1 MHNALCVVDSVLCV
15 DYVVC
20 KGELMKQEDVRQE
33 DAIDLGRLLSIVVA
47 KKKVVV
53 CIVAVC
59 TAIAAIVAF
68 ILPKEYTS
76 QATVQVVNCDMGTT
90 AAVSNTIVID
100 IANDM
105 ELLRSEGIL
114 RPVIEQVFSDVQ
126 PENRPDSESFAK
138 KQLDINNIRSTQI
151 IKISAKGR
159 TPQEA
164 QYIAENVA
172 ANFVAMKSKANEE
185 KKAVVA
191 SVFDESIRNAVKE
204 ANDAVAA
211 FDKYIA
217 EQGSNVSTL
226 EYQRLAREVEA
237 KKAAYEALVVQAEQ
251 AKIQQSG
258 KFARIVDEANLPD
271 ENNPSGPKRKLI
283 TVLGFVI
290 GCVIALGYG
299 VLLYRKDT

>member
-1 MHNALCVVDSVLCV
+1 MEQENI
-15 DYVVC
+15 
-20 KGELMKQEDVRQE
+20 KQEDS
-33 DAIDLGRLLSIVVA
+33 IDLGRLLSVVVA

-105 ELLRSEGIL
+105 ELLRSDGIL
-114 RPVIEQVFSDVQ
+114 RPVIEQVFAEVQ
-126 PENRPDSESFAK
+126 PENRPDTESFAK
-138 KQLDINNIRSTQI
+138 KHLDIKNIRSTQI

-204 ANDAVAA
+204 ANDAVTAL
-211 FDKYIA
+211 DKYAA
-217 EQGSNVSTL
+217 EQGNNAGL

>member
-1 MHNALCVVDSVLCV
+1 
-15 DYVVC
+15 
-20 KGELMKQEDVRQE
+20 MKQEDARQE
-33 DAIDLGRLLSIVVA
+33 DTIDLGRLMSIIIA
-47 KKKVVV
+47 SKKVVL
-53 CIVAVC
+53 CIIAAC
-59 TAIAAIVAF
+59 TAIAAVVACT
-68 ILPKEYTS
+68 LPKEYTS
-76 QATVQVVNCDMGTT
+76 QTTVQVMDCDIGTT
-90 AAVSNTIVID
+90 SAVKDTIVID
-100 IANDM
+100 MANDM

-138 KQLDINNIRSTQI
+138 KHLDIKNIRSTQI

-159 TPQEA
+159 THQEA

-204 ANDAVAA
+204 ANDAVTAL
-211 FDKYIA
+211 DKYAA
-217 EQGSNVSTL
+217 EQGNNAGL

>member
-47 KKKVVV
+47 RKKVVV

-105 ELLRSEGIL
+105 ELLRSDGIL

-138 KQLDINNIRSTQI
+138 KQLDIKNIRSTCRDYYWHH
-151 IKISAKGR
+151 SYA
-159 TPQEA
+159 
-164 QYIAENVA
+164 
-172 ANFVAMKSKANEE
+172 
-185 KKAVVA
+185 
-191 SVFDESIRNAVKE
+191 
-204 ANDAVAA
+204 
-211 FDKYIA
+211 
-217 EQGSNVSTL
+217 
-226 EYQRLAREVEA
+226 
-237 KKAAYEALVVQAEQ
+237 
-251 AKIQQSG
+251 
-258 KFARIVDEANLPD
+258 
-271 ENNPSGPKRKLI
+271 
-283 TVLGFVI
+283 
-290 GCVIALGYG
+290 
-299 VLLYRKDT
+299 

>member
-1 MHNALCVVDSVLCV
+1 
-15 DYVVC
+15 
-20 KGELMKQEDVRQE
+20 MKQEDARQE
-33 DAIDLGRLLSIVVA
+33 DTIDLGRLMSIIIA
-47 KKKVVV
+47 SKKVVL
-53 CIVAVC
+53 CIIAAC
-59 TAIAAIVAF
+59 TAIAVVVACT
-68 ILPKEYTS
+68 LPKEYTS
-76 QATVQVVNCDMGTT
+76 QTTVQVMDCDMGTT
-90 AAVSNTIVID
+90 SAVKDTIVID
-100 IANDM
+100 MANDM

-151 IKISAKGR
+151 IKIAAKGR

-164 QYIAENVA
+164 QYIAENVV

-237 KKAAYEALVVQAEQ
+237 KKAAYEAMVVQAEQ

-258 KFARIVDEANLPD
+258 KFVQIVDEANTPD
-271 ENNPSGPKRKLI
+271 VNNPSGPKKKLI
-283 TVLGFVI
+283 IAIGFVI
-290 GCVIALGYG
+290 GCMIALGYG
-299 VLLYRKDT
+299 LLLYKKDA

>member
-1 MHNALCVVDSVLCV
+1 
-15 DYVVC
+15 
-20 KGELMKQEDVRQE
+20 MKQEDVRQE
-33 DAIDLGRLLSIVVA
+33 DTIDLGRLMSIIIA
-47 KKKVVV
+47 SKKVVL
-53 CIVAVC
+53 CIIAAC
-59 TAIAAIVAF
+59 TAIAVVVACT
-68 ILPKEYTS
+68 LPKEYTS
-76 QATVQVVNCDMGTT
+76 QTTVQVMDCDMGTT
-90 AAVSNTIVID
+90 SAVKDTIVID
-100 IANDM
+100 MANDM

-151 IKISAKGR
+151 IKIAAKGR

-164 QYIAENVA
+164 QYIAENVV

-204 ANDAVAA
+204 ANDAVTAL
-211 FDKYIA
+211 DKYAA
-217 EQGSNVSTL
+217 EQGNNAGL

>member
-1 MHNALCVVDSVLCV
+1 
-15 DYVVC
+15 
-20 KGELMKQEDVRQE
+20 MKQEDVRQE
-33 DAIDLGRLLSIVVA
+33 DTIDLGRLMSIIIA
-47 KKKVVV
+47 SKKVVL
-53 CIVAVC
+53 CIIAAC
-59 TAIAAIVAF
+59 TAIAVVVACT
-68 ILPKEYTS
+68 LPKEYTS
-76 QATVQVVNCDMGTT
+76 QTTVQVMDCDIGTT
-90 AAVSNTIVID
+90 SAVKDTIVID
-100 IANDM
+100 MANDM

-138 KQLDINNIRSTQI
+138 KQLDIKNIRNTQI

-159 TPQEA
+159 THQEA

-204 ANDAVAA
+204 ANDAVNAL
-211 FDKYIA
+211 DKYAA
-217 EQGSNVSTL
+217 EHGNNAGL

>member
-1 MHNALCVVDSVLCV
+1 
-15 DYVVC
+15 
-20 KGELMKQEDVRQE
+20 MKQE
-33 DAIDLGRLLSIVVA
+33 DAIDLGRLLSIVIA
-47 KKKVVV
+47 RKKVV
-53 CIVAVC
+53 ISIIAVC

-68 ILPKEYTS
+68 TLPKEYTS
-76 QATVQVVNCDMGTT
+76 QATVQVVNCDMGTPS
-90 AAVSNTIVID
+90 ADSNTIVID

-105 ELLRSEGIL
+105 ELLRSDGIL
-114 RPVIEQVFSDVQ
+114 RPVIEQVFAEVQ
-126 PENRPDSESFAK
+126 PENRPDTESFAK
-138 KQLDINNIRSTQI
+138 KHLDIKNIRSTQI

-164 QYIAENVA
+164 QYVAENVA

-185 KKAVVA
+185 KKAVVT

-258 KFARIVDEANLPD
+258 KFARIVDEANMPD

-283 TVLGFVI
+283 TGIGFVI
-290 GCVIALGYG
+290 GCVVALGYG
-299 VLLYRKDT
+299 VLLYRKDA

>member
-1 MHNALCVVDSVLCV
+1 
-15 DYVVC
+15 
-20 KGELMKQEDVRQE
+20 MKQEDVRQE
-33 DAIDLGRLLSIVVA
+33 DTIDLGRLMSIIIA
-47 KKKVVV
+47 SKKVVL
-53 CIVAVC
+53 CIIAAC
-59 TAIAAIVAF
+59 TAIAVVVACT
-68 ILPKEYTS
+68 LPKEYTS
-76 QATVQVVNCDMGTT
+76 QTTVQVMDCDMGPTS
-90 AAVSNTIVID
+90 AVKDTIVID
-100 IANDM
+100 MANDM

-138 KQLDINNIRSTQI
+138 KHLDIKNIRSTQI

-164 QYIAENVA
+164 QYVAENVA

-185 KKAVVA
+185 KKAVVT

-204 ANDAVAA
+204 ANDAVNAL
-211 FDKYIA
+211 DKYAA
-217 EQGSNVSTL
+217 EHGNNAGL

-283 TVLGFVI
+283 TVIGFVI
-290 GCVIALGYG
+290 GCMIALGYG
-299 VLLYRKDT
+299 LLLYKKDA

>member
-1 MHNALCVVDSVLCV
+1 
-15 DYVVC
+15 
-20 KGELMKQEDVRQE
+20 MKQEDARQE
-33 DAIDLGRLLSIVVA
+33 DTIDLGRLMSIIIA
-47 KKKVVV
+47 SKKVVL
-53 CIVAVC
+53 CIIAAC
-59 TAIAAIVAF
+59 TAIAVVVACT
-68 ILPKEYTS
+68 LPKEYTS
-76 QATVQVVNCDMGTT
+76 QTTVQVMDCDMGTT
-90 AAVSNTIVID
+90 SAVKDTIVID
-100 IANDM
+100 MANDM

-126 PENRPDSESFAK
+126 PENRPAPESFAK
-138 KQLDINNIRSTQI
+138 KQLDIKNIRNTQI

-159 TPQEA
+159 THQEA

-204 ANDAVAA
+204 ANDAVTAL
-211 FDKYIA
+211 DKYAA
-217 EQGSNVSTL
+217 EQGNNAGL

>member
-105 ELLRSEGIL
+105 ELLRSDGIL
-114 RPVIEQVFSDVQ
+114 RPVIEQVFAEVL
-126 PENRPDSESFAK
+126 PENTERGSKPSF
-138 KQLDINNIRSTQI
+138 
-151 IKISAKGR
+151 
-159 TPQEA
+159 
-164 QYIAENVA
+164 
-172 ANFVAMKSKANEE
+172 
-185 KKAVVA
+185 
-191 SVFDESIRNAVKE
+191 
-204 ANDAVAA
+204 
-211 FDKYIA
+211 
-217 EQGSNVSTL
+217 
-226 EYQRLAREVEA
+226 
-237 KKAAYEALVVQAEQ
+237 
-251 AKIQQSG
+251 
-258 KFARIVDEANLPD
+258 
-271 ENNPSGPKRKLI
+271 PS
-283 TVLGFVI
+283 
-290 GCVIALGYG
+290 
-299 VLLYRKDT
+299 

>member
-1 MHNALCVVDSVLCV
+1 
-15 DYVVC
+15 
-20 KGELMKQEDVRQE
+20 MKQVDARQE
-33 DAIDLGRLLSIVVA
+33 DTIALGRLMSIIIA
-47 KKKVVV
+47 SKKVVL
-53 CIVAVC
+53 CIIAAC
-59 TAIAAIVAF
+59 TAIAVVVACT
-68 ILPKEYTS
+68 LPKEYTS
-76 QATVQVVNCDMGTT
+76 QTTVQVIDCDMGTT
-90 AAVSNTIVID
+90 SAVRNTIVID
-100 IANDM
+100 MANDM

-151 IKISAKGR
+151 IKIAAKGR

-204 ANDAVAA
+204 ANDAVTAL
-211 FDKYIA
+211 DKYAA
-217 EQGSNVSTL
+217 EQGNNAGL

-258 KFARIVDEANLPD
+258 KFARIVNEANLPD

-299 VLLYRKDT
+299 RLP

>member
-1 MHNALCVVDSVLCV
+1 
-15 DYVVC
+15 
-20 KGELMKQEDVRQE
+20 MKQEDVRQE
-33 DAIDLGRLLSIVVA
+33 DTIDLGRLMSIIIA
-47 KKKVVV
+47 SKKVVL
-53 CIVAVC
+53 CIIAAC
-59 TAIAAIVAF
+59 TAIAVVVACT
-68 ILPKEYTS
+68 LPKEYTS
-76 QATVQVVNCDMGTT
+76 QTTVQVMDCDMGTT
-90 AAVSNTIVID
+90 SAVKDTRVID
-100 IANDM
+100 MANDM

-151 IKISAKGR
+151 IKIAAKGR

-164 QYIAENVA
+164 QYIAENVV

-237 KKAAYEALVVQAEQ
+237 KKAAYEAMVVQAEQ

-258 KFARIVDEANLPD
+258 KFVQIVDEANTPD
-271 ENNPSGPKRKLI
+271 VNNPSSPKKKLI
-283 TVLGFVI
+283 IAIGFVI
-290 GCVIALGYG
+290 GCMIALGYG
-299 VLLYRKDT
+299 LLLYKKDA

>member
-1 MHNALCVVDSVLCV
+1 MEQENI
-15 DYVVC
+15 
-20 KGELMKQEDVRQE
+20 KQEDS
-33 DAIDLGRLLSIVVA
+33 IDLGRLLSIIVA
-47 KKKVVV
+47 RKKVMV

-100 IANDM
+100 MANDM

-138 KQLDINNIRSTQI
+138 KQLDIENIRNTQI

-159 TPQEA
+159 THQEA

-172 ANFVAMKSKANEE
+172 ANFVAMKSKANE

-204 ANDAVAA
+204 ANDAVTAL
-211 FDKYIA
+211 DKYAA
-217 EQGSNVSTL
+217 EQGNNAGL

>member
-1 MHNALCVVDSVLCV
+1 
-15 DYVVC
+15 
-20 KGELMKQEDVRQE
+20 MKQEDVRQE
-33 DAIDLGRLLSIVVA
+33 DTIDLGRLMSIIIA
-47 KKKVVV
+47 SKKVVL
-53 CIVAVC
+53 CIIAAC
-59 TAIAAIVAF
+59 TAIAVVVACT
-68 ILPKEYTS
+68 LPKEYTS
-76 QATVQVVNCDMGTT
+76 QTTVQVMDCDMGTT
-90 AAVSNTIVID
+90 SAVKDTIVID
-100 IANDM
+100 MANDM

-151 IKISAKGR
+151 IKIAAKGR

-164 QYIAENVA
+164 QYIAENVV

-204 ANDAVAA
+204 ANDAVTAL
-211 FDKYIA
+211 DKYAA
-217 EQGSNVSTL
+217 EQGNNAGL

-237 KKAAYEALVVQAEQ
+237 KKAAYEAMVVQAEQ

-258 KFARIVDEANLPD
+258 KFVQIVDEANTPD
-271 ENNPSGPKRKLI
+271 VNNPSSPKKKLI
-283 TVLGFVI
+283 IAIGFVI
-290 GCVIALGYG
+290 GCMIALGYG
-299 VLLYRKDT
+299 LLLYKKDA

>member
-1 MHNALCVVDSVLCV
+1 
-15 DYVVC
+15 
-20 KGELMKQEDVRQE
+20 MKQEDVRQE
-33 DAIDLGRLLSIVVA
+33 DTIDLGRLMSIIIA
-47 KKKVVV
+47 SKKVVL
-53 CIVAVC
+53 CIIAAC
-59 TAIAAIVAF
+59 TAIAVVVACT
-68 ILPKEYTS
+68 LPKEYTS
-76 QATVQVVNCDMGTT
+76 QTTVQVMDCDMGTT
-90 AAVSNTIVID
+90 SAVKDTIVID
-100 IANDM
+100 MANDM

-151 IKISAKGR
+151 IKIAAKGR

-164 QYIAENVA
+164 QYIAENVV

-237 KKAAYEALVVQAEQ
+237 KKAAYEAMVVQAEQ

-258 KFARIVDEANLPD
+258 KFVQIVDEANTPD
-271 ENNPSGPKRKLI
+271 VNNPSSPKKKLI
-283 TVLGFVI
+283 IAIGFVI
-290 GCVIALGYG
+290 GCMIALGYG
-299 VLLYRKDT
+299 LLLYKKDA

>member
-1 MHNALCVVDSVLCV
+1 MEQENI
-15 DYVVC
+15 
-20 KGELMKQEDVRQE
+20 KQEDS
-33 DAIDLGRLLSIVVA
+33 IDLGRLLSIIVA
-47 KKKVVV
+47 RKKVMV

-138 KQLDINNIRSTQI
+138 KHLDIKNIRSTQI

-172 ANFVAMKSKANEE
+172 ANFLAMKSKENEE

-217 EQGSNVSTL
+217 EQGSNISTL

-237 KKAAYEALVVQAEQ
+237 KKTAYEAMVVQAEQ

-258 KFARIVDEANLPD
+258 KFVQIVDEANTPD
-271 ENNPSGPKRKLI
+271 VNNPSGPKKKLI
-283 TVLGFVI
+283 IAIGFVI
-290 GCVIALGYG
+290 GCMIALGYG
-299 VLLYRKDT
+299 LLLYKKDA